1 MRRSFGRR
9 VLDYGL
15 VAIFFILVAAL
26 AARLGQPK
34 APTQLLTGKAYVID
48 GDTLSI
54 SGNHIRLKGID
65 APELQQNCGADA
77 CGKAS
82 RQALI
87 QLIQGRPVR
96 CDEQGRD
103 KYNRSLAIC
112 SIGTLNLNRA
122 MVEAGQAIAYGNYR
136 DVELRARRDKK
147 GMWSG
152 TFETPQEWRREHE
165 QLSESTEPQVNGAS
179 GFIDRFIAWV
189 RVVVGGL

>member
-1 MRRSFGRR
+1 

-15 VAIFFILVAAL
+15 MAIFFMLVATL
-26 AARLGQPK
+26 AARLGQPE
-34 APTQLLTGKAYVID
+34 APTQFLAGKAYVLD

-87 QLIQGRPVR
+87 QLIQGRPVQ
-96 CDEQGRD
+96 CDEHGRD
-103 KYNRSLAIC
+103 KYNRSLGIC
-112 SIGTLNLNRA
+112 SIGPLNLNRA

-136 DVELRARRDKK
+136 DEELQARRDKK

-152 TFETPQEWRREHE
+152 TFETPQEWRKEHE
-165 QLSESTEPQVNGAS
+165 QSSESEEPQLIGAS
-179 GFIDRFIAWV
+179 GFIDQFIAWV